1 MHSIAGRS
9 AIGAILALSTVSGI
23 GQCRFPKEG
32 RANAIENSILGGC
45 GFGRSDCVVATGT
58 SSTLL
63 HRTRADIGVA
73 QSEIAEMRRK
83 VDRLWG
89 NHLQADQRS
98 AAADVFF
105 FAQALVPSANRSF
118 LLQQAA
124 FQLRGAVLSM
134 WAAFGEAVPDEIPA
148 EIAASEKQLG
158 DGDARGYASIKKEV
172 DRLRLGSQSH
182 LNGLA
187 DQIRAVESR
196 IESRQVRESW
206 IYLAYVFFNLLL
218 FFTLFR

>member
-1 MHSIAGRS
+1 MQSKIPS
-9 AIGAILALSTVSGI
+9 W
-23 GQCRFPKEG
+23 
-32 RANAIENSILGGC
+32 
-45 GFGRSDCVVATGT
+45 VVAVAGAAIVIVATAT

-63 HRTRADIGVA
+63 YQTRAAVSVA

-89 NHLQADQRS
+89 SHLQADQRS

-105 FAQALVPSANRSF
+105 AQALAPSTNRSF

-134 WAAFGEAVPDEIPA
+134 WAASGEAVPDKIPA
-148 EIAASEKQLG
+148 EIAAFEKQLG
-158 DGDARGYASIKKEV
+158 DGDARGYASLKKEI

-182 LNGLA
+182 LNGLG
-187 DQIRAVESR
+187 DDIRALESS
-196 IESRQVRESW
+196 IASEQVRESW
-206 IYLAYVFFNLLL
+206 IYLAFVFFNLLGL
-218 FFTLFR
+218 MVTMCKDLPVWKAEAGGEAPA